1 MLHYPSFNLSTCDR
15 RDFDDGTIYNGDCL
29 EIIKELP
36 AASVDCIITDP
47 PYFLGMTHNGQK
59 GNFRDLSICRPFYRE
74 LFHEFAR
81 VAKPEACIY
90 FFCDWRGYA
99 FYYPLF
105 DEILK
110 AHNMLVWNKLS
121 GPGNHY
127 AFIHELVLF
136 HAGKGANIGGT
147 NIIAD
152 VKAFSSGA
160 RFSDGA
166 KVHPTQ
172 KPVALIA
179 KFINDSCPPRGV
191 ILDTFGGSGTTAV
204 AAVRTGRR
212 FVIMEQD
219 EGYYLTAC
227 KRLED
232 EYRNE

>member
-1 MLHYPSFNLSTCDR
+1 MHLYPSCNLSTINLR
-15 RDFDDGTIYNGDCL
+15 EFSEGTIYNGDCL
-29 EIIKELP
+29 EAIKTIP
-36 AASVDCIITDP
+36 AASVDCVITDP

-59 GNFRDLSICRPFYRE
+59 GTFRDLSICRPFYRE
-74 LFHEFAR
+74 LFEEFRR
-81 VAKPEACIY
+81 VCRPEACIY

-110 AHNMLVWNKLS
+110 AHNMLVWNKSS

-136 HAGKGANIGGT
+136 HAGKGINIRGT
-147 NIIAD
+147 NIISD
-152 VKAFSSGA
+152 IKSFSAGA
-160 RFSDGA
+160 KSIDGA

-172 KPVALIA
+172 KPISLIQR
-179 KFINDSCPPRGV
+179 FITDATKPGDV

-204 AAVRTGRR
+204 AAVRSGRC
-212 FVIMEQD
+212 FILMEQD
-219 EGYYLTAC
+219 EGYYHTAC

-232 EYRNE
+232 EYRQ